1 MTQSTKPS
9 YLTGWKVEAN
19 DMLLRFPGAR
29 ASGVFIAGFGR
40 RLVLVLCLVL
50 VVIGNAGDARAQ
62 TLKDALGAAYLN
74 NPTLLGQR
82 AKVGATDEQIPQ
94 ALSNW
99 RPSIEITSS
108 AGVSAVQSTTS
119 TDRGQHREPK
129 SIGLTVTQPLYRGG
143 RTIAATRE
151 AENAAEA
158 ERARLVETE
167 QDILLLAAT
176 AFLDVYRDEA
186 VLKLNINNEQVLKRQ
201 LEATRDRFQVGEIT
215 RTDVHQA
222 EARLAGATADRT
234 EAEGSLEASRA
245 AYKNVV
251 GITAPRKLAAP
262 KIPAGL
268 PKDLDAVVQTA
279 VKNNP
284 VVISAEFDRKALDD
298 NVEEVRGELLPSVS
312 LSTGVSRKIQSAGEQ
327 GRIDSAQLTLNLTV
341 PLYQQGE
348 VYSRLREAKHDVAQ
362 QIYTIDQA
370 RRDAVEDATRAWESL
385 LTARSRVKAFKSQNE
400 ANVVALEGVER
411 EAQVGSRTVLDV
423 LDAEQELLDS
433 RVSHVT
439 AERDELLAVFE
450 LKVAMGQLTAS
461 DMKLGVDVY
470 NPAGHYRSV
479 RDKWFGGAIPKGAK

>member
-1 MTQSTKPS
+1 MTWR
-9 YLTGWKVEAN
+9 L
-19 DMLLRFPGAR
+19 
-29 ASGVFIAGFGR
+29 GF
-40 RLVLVLCLVL
+40 VLCLLSPVL
-50 VVIGNAGDARAQ
+50 LLPAAGDARAQ
-62 TLKDALGAAYLN
+62 TLKDALTAAYLN

-82 AKVGATDEQIPQ
+82 AKVRSTDEAVPQ

-99 RPSIEITSS
+99 RPSVEITGS
-108 AGVSAVQSTTS
+108 AGLSAVQSTTS

-129 SIGLTVTQPLYRGG
+129 SVGVTVTQPLFRGG

-151 AENAAEA
+151 AENTVQA
-158 ERARLVETE
+158 ERSRLVETE
-167 QDILLLAAT
+167 QDVLLLAAT

-186 VLKLNINNEQVLKRQ
+186 VLKLNINNELVLKRQ

-234 EAEGSLEASRA
+234 EAEGRLEASRA
-245 AYKNVV
+245 AYQNVV
-251 GITAPRKLAAP
+251 GMPAPRRLAAP
-262 KIPAGL
+262 EVPGGL
-268 PKDLDAVVQTA
+268 PKDAETAVQTA
-279 VKNNP
+279 VRNNP
-284 VVISAEFDRKALDD
+284 GVISAEFDRKALDD
-298 NVEEVRGELLPSVS
+298 NVEEVQGELLPSVS
-312 LSTGVSRKIQSAGEQ
+312 VSTGMSRNLQSAGEE
-327 GRIDSAQLTLNLTV
+327 GRIDSAELTLNLTV

-362 QIYTIDQA
+362 QIHAIDQA
-370 RRDAVEDATRAWESL
+370 RRDAAEDATRAWELL
-385 LTARSRVKAFKSQNE
+385 LTARSRVKAFKAQNE

-461 DMKLGVDVY
+461 EMKLGVEVY
-470 NPAGHYRSV
+470 NPAGHYRKV
-479 RDKWFGGAIPKGAK
+479 RDKWFGGGIPKEGK